1 MKKLLLLSL
10 TLLCAV
16 SLSAA
21 TQTVRIKNAQ
31 SNLVQKA
38 TTTFSLNKNAQ
49 CASFMAQPI
58 NSPRLAASKTAAK
71 RVVRHLPGV
80 ADLRG
85 SYVEDT
91 PGTNDGIEYATA
103 CTSVEIRDTL
113 VVDEETGEEY
123 NVYIEGFCQGIA
135 SVIGQYDPED
145 GTILIPMQY
154 CYYDEEDEQV
164 QLAHI
169 AAFTEVT
176 AEGYNLADYLVLL
189 VSEDEN
195 GFYVELDKDS
205 ELGWCV
211 ICDEGDPNFAGFII
225 ALGEDLVLN
234 PANYHMIYQTYNL
247 NLPKE
252 EQSWERNDC
261 SIFVEDLGDEL
272 LVHGFCG
279 SFCNSLTVK
288 GEGEL
293 TFRTGQNVHYS
304 SRDGAWLGF
313 YTFDDEGWF
322 LCSDTYEC
330 PIVVGES
337 GTIYYGDVNEE
348 DKINWDYLC
357 LGYYDKTDPESGG
370 LWTGIEFAGIQMQ
383 PMEYYLEG
391 VGTVLSPVATSKAAF
406 NLQGQRVNTPGK
418 GINLWNGK
426 KYIVK

>member
-1 MKKLLLLSL
+1 MIMKRILIFTLVLFCSLFTYAFNDVNRFKVNTNKTAVEKVDFTKMLSCKPFIAQKSL
-10 TLLCAV
+10 TVAV
-16 SLSAA
+16 
-21 TQTVRIKNAQ
+21 TP
-31 SNLVQKA
+31 
-38 TTTFSLNKNAQ
+38 NK
-49 CASFMAQPI
+49 
-58 NSPRLAASKTAAK
+58 
-71 RVVRHLPGV
+71 VVRHLPSVGEL
-80 ADLRG
+80 DG

-91 PGTNDGIEYATA
+91 PGTNDGIEYATS

-154 CYYDEEDEQV
+154 CYYDEEDPQV

-176 AEGYNLADYLVLL
+176 PEGYNLSDYLVLL

-205 ELGWCV
+205 EIGWCV

-247 NLPKE
+247 NLPE
-252 EQSWERNDC
+252 SEQGWELNEC
-261 SIFVEDLGDEL
+261 NAFVEDLGDEL
-272 LVHGFCG
+272 RVHGFCR

-288 GEGEL
+288 GDGEL
-293 TFRTGQNVHYS
+293 VFRTGQNIYYS
-304 SRDGAWLGF
+304 SADGAWLGF
-313 YTFDDEGWF
+313 YTFDNEGWF

-337 GTIYYGDVNEE
+337 GTIYYGDVNE
-348 DKINWDYLC
+348 DGKIKWDYLC
-357 LGYYDKTDPESGG
+357 LGYYDKTEPDPDG
-370 LWTGIEFAGIQMQ
+370 LWTGIEFAGLEMM
-383 PMEYYLEG
+383 PMDYYLEG
-391 VGTVLSPVATSKAAF
+391 VGTVLKETRVNRTY
-406 NLQGQRVNTPGK
+406 NLQGQYLRKPDR
-418 GINLWNGK
+418 GINIINGK
-426 KYIVK
+426 KIVK

>member
-49 CASFMAQPI
+49 CANFMAQPI

-80 ADLRG
+80 TDLRG

-91 PGTNDGIEYATA
+91 PGSNDGIEYATA

-176 AEGYNLADYLVLL
+176 EEGYNLADYLVLL

-195 GFYVELDKDS
+195 GFYVGPTIFDK
-205 ELGWCV
+205 V
-211 ICDEGDPNFAGFII
+211 TDEMTIGRDEVFGPVLCIKRCKDF
-225 ALGEDLVLN
+225 EDGKLTL
-234 PANYHMIYQTYNL
+234 
-247 NLPKE
+247 
-252 EQSWERNDC
+252 EQV
-261 SIFVEDLGDEL
+261 VEYAK
-272 LVHGFCG
+272 
-279 SFCNSLTVK
+279 TK
-288 GEGEL
+288 GEPKSTSGKQEL
-293 TFRTGQNVHYS
+293 
-304 SRDGAWLGF
+304 
-313 YTFDDEGWF
+313 
-322 LCSDTYEC
+322 YEA
-330 PIVVGES
+330 IV
-337 GTIYYGDVNEE
+337 N
-348 DKINWDYLC
+348 
-357 LGYYDKTDPESGG
+357 
-370 LWTGIEFAGIQMQ
+370 M
-383 PMEYYLEG
+383 
-391 VGTVLSPVATSKAAF
+391 
-406 NLQGQRVNTPGK
+406 
-418 GINLWNGK
+418 
-426 KYIVK
+426 YI

>member
-1 MKKLLLLSL
+1 MKRILIFTLVLFCSLFTYAFNDVNRFKVNTNKTTVEKVDFTKMLS
-10 TLLCAV
+10 C
-16 SLSAA
+16 
-21 TQTVRIKNAQ
+21 RP
-31 SNLVQKA
+31 
-38 TTTFSLNKNAQ
+38 
-49 CASFMAQPI
+49 FMAQK
-58 NSPRLAASKTAAK
+58 SLTVAATSNK
-71 RVVRHLPGV
+71 VVRHLPSVGEL
-80 ADLRG
+80 DG

-91 PGTNDGIEYATA
+91 PGTNDGIEYATS
-103 CTSVEIRDTL
+103 CTSVEICDTL
-113 VVDEETGEEY
+113 VVDEETGTEY

-154 CYYDEEDEQV
+154 CYYDEEDPQV

-176 AEGYNLADYLVLL
+176 PEGYNLSDYLVLL

-205 ELGWCV
+205 EIGWCV

-247 NLPKE
+247 NLPE
-252 EQSWERNDC
+252 SEQGWELNEC
-261 SIFVEDLGDEL
+261 NTFVEDLGDEL
-272 LVHGFCG
+272 RVHGFCG

-293 TFRTGQNVHYS
+293 KFRTGQNVYYN
-304 SRDGAWLGF
+304 SRESAWLGF
-313 YTFDDEGWF
+313 YTFDNEGWF

-337 GTIYYGDVNEE
+337 GTIYYGDVNE
-348 DKINWDYLC
+348 DGNIKWDYLC
-357 LGYYDKTDPESGG
+357 LGYYDKTEPDPDG
-370 LWTGIEFAGIQMQ
+370 LWTGIEFAGLKLM
-383 PMEYYLEG
+383 PMEYYMEG
-391 VGTVLSPVATSKAAF
+391 VGTVIKERPNNRTY
-406 NLQGQRVNTPGK
+406 NLQGQYIRKPDR
-418 GINLWNGK
+418 GINIINGK
-426 KYIVK
+426 KIVK